1 VRWAR
6 PFQLSGLW
14 TRFVADAAT
23 LALSR
28 PLAAQGGSIYR
39 ARVSIF
45 VAKRIHTYKGG
56 GALLRRRVSE
66 IQEIPSF

>member
-1 VRWAR
+1 
-6 PFQLSGLW
+6 
-14 TRFVADAAT
+14 VADAAT

-56 GALLRRRVSE
+56 GVKA
-66 IQEIPSF
+66 